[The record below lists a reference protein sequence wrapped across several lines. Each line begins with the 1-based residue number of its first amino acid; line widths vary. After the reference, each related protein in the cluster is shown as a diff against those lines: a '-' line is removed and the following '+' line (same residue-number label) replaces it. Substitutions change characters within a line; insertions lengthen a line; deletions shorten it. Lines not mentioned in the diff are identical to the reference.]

1 MINDCCGYGG
11 VPTDDLGE
19 EPEDECAHLRMRD
32 FHSSICFLCVSGVGW
47 ILCRGGMGGLDG
59 GSASVGGGGT
69 ARARRH
75 HGIEV
80 GALLVVDVP
89 TRWGRVEG
97 RKRLG

>member
-47 ILCRGGMGGLDG
+47 ILCSGGVGELDG
-59 GSASVGGGGT
+59 GSASVGGDGT
-69 ARARRH
+69 ARGGITGSGLARFWSGRAH
-75 HGIEV
+75 AM
-80 GALLVVDVP
+80 GAC
-89 TRWGRVEG
+89 
-97 RKRLG
+97 